1 MTINANLT
9 YQHLLNF
16 EISFFNIE
24 PKMTVQLESK
34 IKFLLLSGVSL
45 KQKDFD
51 QLPYFQILPLNEIK
65 EDPIL
70 RKA

>member
-16 EISFFNIE
+16 KNSFFYIE

-45 KQKDFD
+45 KQKDFH